1 MKGRKNTKAVSQR
14 IVFLRDDKGWY
25 AANVEGSR
33 TQNAMV
39 AGADKF
45 IEALAGDHSRIEMI
59 FSSDVAE
66 PGDHIMRL
74 HRVTHDPLF
83 GATYRVGD
91 GNAGN
96 APKFRGPMGLRL
108 AYVCNQC
115 HKVIGEH
122 PKDIYIHS
130 VRAS

>member
-1 MKGRKNTKAVSQR
+1 MRRRKNTKAVSQH
-14 IVFLRDDKGWY
+14 IVFRRDDKGWY
-25 AANVEGSR
+25 AADIEGSR

-39 AGADKF
+39 AGADKL
-45 IEALAGDHSRIEMI
+45 IDALAGGHNRIEI
-59 FSSDVAE
+59 VFSSDVAD
-66 PGDHIMRL
+66 PGDHIVRL

-83 GATYRVGD
+83 GATYRVKD
-91 GNAGN
+91 GSTGK

-130 VRAS
+130 VKVM